1 MVQSRENNLLI
12 MNLNRLIDSA
22 ERVKLILNRFYRIL
36 LTSQDSR
43 ILFLE
48 QFQLDVA
55 TYVYAINSFK
65 ELYLIINDSNKFNQL
80 IQSNLTYGQASTF
93 YNKNQLDNFITAI
106 HFKLGNMIENI
117 LRKHFPKNRT
127 QSFLGNI
134 SFLAE
139 KTQLKE
145 YLLGNLKV
153 FNFYR
158 NTNHNNGIHR
168 GDDFTFKF
176 RNNRIVFFE
185 KDKPFYLPFICLDM
199 MLLDILNSLV
209 EVFSSSNI
217 DWKIDIK
224 DDFATR
230 LELERT

>member
-1 MVQSRENNLLI
+1 
-12 MNLNRLIDSA
+12 MNLNHLIDSA
-22 ERVKLILNRFYRIL
+22 ERVKLILNRLYGIS
-36 LTSQDSR
+36 LTSQDTR

-65 ELYLIINDSNKFNQL
+65 ELSMIINDSSKFNQL
-80 IQSNLTYGQASTF
+80 IRSNLTYDQASTF
-93 YNKNQLDNFITAI
+93 YYKNQINNFITAI

-117 LRKHFPKNRT
+117 LRKHFPKNIT

-139 KTQLKE
+139 KTQLQE
-145 YLLGNLKV
+145 YFLGNLKA

-168 GDDFTFKF
+168 SHDFTFKF
-176 RNNRIVFFE
+176 RNNQIVSFE
-185 KDKPFYLPFICLDM
+185 KDKPFYLPIICLDL
-199 MLLDILNSLV
+199 MLLDILNSLE
-209 EVFSSSNI
+209 EVFSSPNI

-230 LELERT
+230 LDFEST